1 METKAAALKVF
12 EKYYS
17 EWEAN
22 ESRMN
27 NGYSYESTFVEM
39 MRKVGTE
46 ILEVSTGKV
55 PKGKNEKKKS
65 KQVLGNSR

>member
-1 METKAAALKVF
+1 METKEAALKVF

-39 MRKVGTE
+39 MRKVETE
-46 ILEVSTGKV
+46 VLQISTGKV
-55 PKGKNEKKKS
+55 PRGKNGKKKS
-65 KQVLGNSR
+65 KRV

>member
-1 METKAAALKVF
+1 METKGSALKIF

-17 EWEAN
+17 QWEAN
-22 ESRMN
+22 ESRMT

-39 MRKVGTE
+39 MRKVE
-46 ILEVSTGKV
+46 MEVLQLSTGKV

-65 KQVLGNSR
+65 KRV